1 MAKTI
6 TPETL
11 LRIQDKINDDPEA
24 LREFTKSP
32 SAYLTKNG
40 VEMDAR
46 YKSDLDTAIR
56 EMKLGPK
63 SFDALA
69 SMSKSPVGVG
79 ISIRIRF

>member
-24 LREFTKSP
+24 LREFTASP
-32 SAYLTKNG
+32 SAYLIKSG
-40 VEMDAR
+40 VEMDSKYR
-46 YKSDLDTAIR
+46 SDLDAAIH
-56 EMKLGPK
+56 EMNLGPK